1 MSGVLQGFVT
11 IGALIGTGM
20 LLAQFGVMDAAA
32 QQLLGRLAFFVAGP
46 ALLLTTVAEAD
57 VTGLLSRSL
66 LATSAGVVVAA
77 GAYLAIS
84 ATIFPRGLGDA
95 TIGALCSSYVNSANL
110 GIPIAAYVLGDAAL
124 VAPTLLLQ
132 LLVLQPLA
140 LAALDS
146 DAAPG
151 SLHWLQ
157 VLRSPFTNPLTLT
170 TLLGLVLALREIAIP
185 PILHDPLTLLGG
197 MSIPGMLLAFGVSL
211 RLGPLPGKGSGAREL
226 GAITAVKLLVQ
237 PLAAYLTG
245 RYALGL
251 SPHALLAVTVLSAL
265 PTAQN
270 IFVVAIRYDRRVA
283 LARDAI
289 FVTTVLSAPAIF
301 LLAALLT

>member
-1 MSGVLQGFVT
+1 VLQGFVT